1 MTYKKSDILAS
12 DFSTET
18 AQARR
23 EWQEI
28 FHVLKSKGI
37 QPRLFYPA
45 RPSIKIEGEIRTF
58 PDKRR
63 LKEYTSTKPALQD
76 MLK

>member
-23 EWQEI
+23 EWQDI
-28 FHVLKSKGI
+28 FQVMKSRGL
-37 QPRLFYPA
+37 QPRLLYPA
-45 RPSIKIEGEIRTF
+45 SLSIKIEVQIRSLH
-58 PDKRR
+58 DKRN
-63 LKEYTSTKPALQD
+63 LKE
-76 MLK
+76 